1 MVSAQASLVKRV
13 HQRHGWQERNVTSN
27 GKHRYNSGISMQVRT
42 MLDAKEYILR
52 NVKNEGKFVYNEVSN
67 RQES

>member
-1 MVSAQASLVKRV
+1 MRSAQASLVKRV

-42 MLDAKEYILR
+42 MLEAKEYIILR
-52 NVKNEGKFVYNEVSN
+52 NVKSEGKFVYNEVSN
-67 RQES
+67 RQ